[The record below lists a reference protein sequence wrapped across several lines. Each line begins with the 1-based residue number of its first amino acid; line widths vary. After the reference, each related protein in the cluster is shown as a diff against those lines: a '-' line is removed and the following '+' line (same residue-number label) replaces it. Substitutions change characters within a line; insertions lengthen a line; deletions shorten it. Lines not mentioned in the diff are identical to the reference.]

1 MTGRDYTQVEE
12 FMEMIVKWVFR
23 PAISDAIE
31 LIEDPPGRKPHT
43 SLVSLNEWY
52 SILSAQEKELVR
64 KVATQA
70 ADAALFGLFCAFG
83 GVRNI
88 GLNGEIKIVEDGHVL
103 NDNLNLHE
111 IYRSIATD
119 IFE

>member
-43 SLVSLNEWY
+43 SLVSLRLIHRSRPQERFP
-52 SILSAQEKELVR
+52 LSSLRPV
-64 KVATQA
+64 
-70 ADAALFGLFCAFG
+70 
-83 GVRNI
+83 
-88 GLNGEIKIVEDGHVL
+88 VL
-103 NDNLNLHE
+103 
-111 IYRSIATD
+111 
-119 IFE
+119 

>member
-1 MTGRDYTQVEE
+1 MIDRDYAQAED
-12 FMEMIVKWVFR
+12 FMEMVVKWVFR
-23 PAISDAIE
+23 PAISDVIE
-31 LIEDPPGRKPHT
+31 LIEDPPGRKPHA

-52 SILSAQEKELVR
+52 STLSTQEKELVR

-70 ADAALFGLFCAFG
+70 ADAALFGLFCAFD

-88 GLNGEIKIVEDGHVL
+88 GLSGEIKIVEDGHIL